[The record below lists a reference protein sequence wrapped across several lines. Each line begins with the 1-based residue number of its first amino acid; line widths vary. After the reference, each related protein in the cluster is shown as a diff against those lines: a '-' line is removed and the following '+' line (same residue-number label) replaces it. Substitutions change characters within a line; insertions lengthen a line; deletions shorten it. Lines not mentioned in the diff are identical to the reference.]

1 MISPFQ
7 TAGNSDRKLFST
19 HMEALK
25 NMREYINEFKEE
37 YVVLMDSDH
46 VLNIDITNVIRAH
59 EQTGASVTF
68 VTQRASASYTS
79 KAPRMMLSSVAG
91 KVTDIAMC
99 SSYNEK
105 NPELSLNIFVMKT
118 VYLRKII
125 EEADAYSIDS
135 LAKMFL
141 NNYKFDNY
149 RVYRHDGYVASVS
162 SFLDYYNC
170 SIELAKD
177 EKASVLR
184 AVENVTAKDVW
195 DAVKAGDE
203 VAIEIAE
210 TFGDW
215 LGKGLAMIAAVVNPE
230 IFVIGGGVSK
240 AGDILISYIQPAYLK
255 YAFVH
260 TRSAKFAI
268 AELGNDAGIYGAAA
282 MILK

>member
-1 MISPFQ
+1 M
-7 TAGNSDRKLFST
+7 ND
-19 HMEALK
+19 
-25 NMREYINEFKEE
+25 EE
-37 YVVLMDSDH
+37 TEECGCKGKGCL
-46 VLNIDITNVIRAH
+46 
-59 EQTGASVTF
+59 EQY
-68 VTQRASASYTS
+68 ASAT
-79 KAPRMMLSSVAG
+79 G
-91 KVTDIAMC
+91 IA
-99 SSYNEK
+99 
-105 NPELSLNIFVMKT
+105 
-118 VYLRKII
+118 R
-125 EEADAYSIDS
+125 
-135 LAKMFL
+135 LA
-141 NNYKFDNY
+141 
-149 RVYRHDGYVASVS
+149 RER
-162 SFLDYYNC
+162 
-170 SIELAKD
+170 LAKD